1 MHVLFTVGR
10 EPTMYNKNGNSYFQ
24 FSIKN
29 VRKIILILFPT
40 YEVMCK
46 YITSS
51 GIRINVHDSIFS
63 S

>member
-29 VRKIILILFPT
+29 VRKFLFILFPT
-40 YEVMCK
+40 HEVWLFVN
-46 YITSS
+46 SF
-51 GIRINVHDSIFS
+51 NPQE
-63 S
+63 